1 MRPHL
6 ERGYRD
12 AMMDAPSPRDP
23 DTRLAWLDAVRGLAV
38 FGILV
43 VNAMLF
49 FWPAEGLALGLPAAE
64 SVLDQA
70 TKALVTFGFEGK
82 FFTVFSLLFGVGLG
96 MQLGGDRPVGRVVR
110 RLLLLCAIGALHVT
124 LAWWGDILLFYGVLG
139 LATVAARR
147 WSPARLLRGAA
158 VMALLPIAAAGLLAG
173 LATLAP
179 LDGAAGEAV
188 AQGQEAAREGYAR
201 DFATAVE
208 VVRHGSWPEQV
219 AARWSAYGFAAAGTA
234 LTGMLALVLAM
245 QWLGMAAWRAGW
257 LDPGARGAWRRVAL
271 RALPVALTANAAYL
285 LLSER
290 VDPVALDV
298 GFFLE
303 TAAFVFGA
311 VAGSLVI
318 AAGGALAFV
327 DGGPAARALAF
338 VGRAALSNYL
348 LQSLVF
354 TVIAYGLGGYARIG
368 WAAGLAL
375 TVATFALQVAAS
387 RWWLARWRF
396 GPVEAAWRAATY
408 GRWPAMR
415 R

>member
-1 MRPHL
+1 MRTRSG
-6 ERGYRD
+6 RGYRGGMTD
-12 AMMDAPSPRDP
+12 TSAPRDP
-23 DTRLAWLDAVRGLAV
+23 AARLAWLDALRGLAV

-49 FWPAEGLALGLPAAE
+49 FWPAEGLALGLPAADGT
-64 SVLDQA
+64 LDRA
-70 TKALVTFGFEGK
+70 TKALVTFAFEGK
-82 FFTVFSLLFGVGLG
+82 FFTVFSLLFGIGLA
-96 MQLGGDRPVGRVVR
+96 MQLGGDRPVARVVR
-110 RLLLLCAIGALHVT
+110 RLLLLGAIGALHVT
-124 LAWWGDILLFYGVLG
+124 LAWWGDILLFYGVIG
-139 LATVAARR
+139 LATVATRR
-147 WSPARLLRGAA
+147 WPPRRLLRGAV
-158 VMALLPIAAAGLLAG
+158 VMALLPILAAGLLAG
-173 LATLAP
+173 LATLAT
-179 LDGAAGEAV
+179 LDGAESEAFT
-188 AQGQEAAREGYAR
+188 QGQEAMREGYAR
-201 DFATAVE
+201 DFAATVE

-219 AARWSAYGFAAAGTA
+219 AARWSAYGFAALGTA

-257 LDPGARGAWRRVAL
+257 LDPASRGSWRRLAL
-271 RALPVALTANAAYL
+271 RALPVALAANAAYL
-285 LLSER
+285 VLAER
-290 VDPVALDV
+290 VDPLALDV
-298 GFFLE
+298 GFVLQ
-303 TAAFVFGA
+303 TVAFVIGA

-318 AAGGALAFV
+318 ATGAALAFV

-368 WAAGLAL
+368 WAAGLGLA
-375 TVATFALQVAAS
+375 VAAFALQVALS

-415 R
+415 G

>member
-1 MRPHL
+1 
-6 ERGYRD
+6 
-12 AMMDAPSPRDP
+12 MMVAPSPRDP

-70 TKALVTFGFEGK
+70 TKAVVTFGFEGK

-110 RLLLLCAIGALHVT
+110 RLLLLCVIGALHVT

-188 AQGQEAAREGYAR
+188 AQGQEAVREGYAR
-201 DFATAVE
+201 DFAAAVE

-245 QWLGMAAWRAGW
+245 QWLGMAAWR
-257 LDPGARGAWRRVAL
+257 RVAL

-303 TAAFVFGA
+303 TAAFVLGA

-354 TVIAYGLGGYARIG
+354 TVIA
-368 WAAGLAL
+368 
-375 TVATFALQVAAS
+375 
-387 RWWLARWRF
+387 
-396 GPVEAAWRAATY
+396 
-408 GRWPAMR
+408 
-415 R
+415 

>member
-1 MRPHL
+1 MRAPG
-6 ERGYRD
+6 RRSYRD
-12 AMMDAPSPRDP
+12 GMTVAPVPRDP
-23 DTRLAWLDAVRGLAV
+23 DARLVWLDAVRGLAV

-49 FWPAEGLALGLPAAE
+49 FWPAEGLALGLPAADHA
-64 SVLDQA
+64 LDRA
-70 TKALVTFGFEGK
+70 TKALVTFAFEGK
-82 FFTVFSLLFGVGLG
+82 FFTVFSLLFGVGLA
-96 MQLGGDRPVGRVVR
+96 MQLGGDRPVLRVVR
-110 RLLLLCAIGALHVT
+110 RLLLLAAIGALHVT
-124 LAWWGDILLFYGVLG
+124 LAWWGDILLFYGVIG

-147 WSPARLLRGAA
+147 WSPRRLLRGAV
-158 VMALLPIAAAGLLAG
+158 VMTLLPIVAVGLLAA
-173 LATLAP
+173 LASLAP
-179 LDGAAGEAV
+179 LDGAPNGAV
-188 AQGQEAAREGYAR
+188 AQGQEAMREGYAR
-201 DFATAVE
+201 DFAAAVE

-257 LDPGARGAWRRVAL
+257 LDPAARGAWRRVAL
-271 RALPVALTANAAYL
+271 LALPVALVANAAYL
-285 LLSER
+285 VLSER

-298 GFFLE
+298 GFFLQ
-303 TAAFVFGA
+303 TIAFVVGA
-311 VAGSLVI
+311 VSGSLVI
-318 AAGGALAFV
+318 ATGAALAFV
-327 DGGPAARALAF
+327 DGGPAARALAL

-368 WAAGLAL
+368 WAAALGL
-375 TVATFALQVAAS
+375 TVATFTLQVAAS